1 MNTAKLK
8 AAESAFLKTY
18 PGGFDHPE
26 FAAIAKKHQVDKRV
40 AEAHEHFAKTRF
52 QNQGELAEQMVKLV
66 SRSSLV
72 SLFEKPKF
80 RDTVRRMGTVE
91 RDALVAG
98 LKSLLHGSRRKGFET
113 LVATLAPH
121 KLAKWSLVS
130 ILPYYYRPQ
139 DEVFVKPTTAKGV
152 VEYFELEGLS
162 YKATPTWE
170 FYEGYRA
177 AVHDMKSQVD
187 PCLSPNNAAFLGF
200 IMMST
205 GVWPKSSGR

>member
-8 AAESAFLKTY
+8 AAEAAFLKQY

-26 FAAIAKKHQVDKRV
+26 FEAIAKKHQVDKRV
-40 AEAHEHFAKTRF
+40 AEAREHLAKARF
-52 QNQGELAEQMVKLV
+52 QDRGELAEQMVKLV

-80 RDTVRRMGTVE
+80 RDTVRGMGTVE

-113 LVATLAPH
+113 LVTILAPH

-152 VEYFELEGLS
+152 IEHFELDNLS
-162 YKATPTWE
+162 YKAAPTWE
-170 FYEGYRA
+170 FYEGYRN
-177 AVHDMKSQVD
+177 VVLDMKSQVD
-187 PCLSPNNAAFLGF
+187 PCLAPNNAAFLGF

-205 GVWPKSSGR
+205 GVWGKGRP